1 MAKALNAEIRAYR
14 IGCGRYI
21 QENGACSLAGREAK
35 LLGLKKALLIG
46 GKTALSLAGEKIKNS
61 LAEAGIPCVTI
72 EYRGYCNTEE
82 AMRFAKQFAGC
93 DCVIGAGGGH
103 IMDMAKLIANFMGN
117 VAVINVPTISATC
130 AAYSPFSV
138 LYTKDYAMDGKKH
151 HQREIA
157 CILADMDILG
167 HQPSRYMISGA
178 LDAMAKYIEISSRLS
193 EDYLYTAEQGL
204 ISSYVLSKY
213 SYETLER
220 ILPQAVEDIERG
232 ECTKAVYDTVYISIA
247 LTGAISGLAL
257 GMNQAAVAHNIYYNC
272 RTLYPRENRDM
283 LHGEIVAIGL
293 IPQLCVN
300 NRYDMIPEMQNTLR
314 KYGIPLKMTDYGVPA
329 DGLEKYY
336 DACVSSTAMAGAS
349 EEDKKRLL
357 EGFKMIF

>member
-1 MAKALNAEIRAYR
+1 MAKALDAAVRAYR

-21 QENGACSLAGREAK
+21 QENGACSLAGREVK
-35 LLGLKKALLIG
+35 LLGLKKVLLIG
-46 GKTALSLAGEKIKNS
+46 GTTALSLASGKITAS
-61 LAEAGIPCVTI
+61 LKEADIPFNVT
-72 EYRGYCNTEE
+72 EYKGYCNTDE
-82 AMRFAKQFAGC
+82 AKRIASENGDC

-103 IMDMAKLIANFMGN
+103 IMDMAKLIANFIGD

-138 LYTKDYAMDGKKH
+138 LYTKDYAMAGKTH

-167 HQPSRYMISGA
+167 TQPSRYLISGA
-178 LDAMAKYIEISSRLS
+178 LDAMAKYIEISARLG
-193 EDYLYTAEQGL
+193 EDAVYTADQGL
-204 ISSYVLSKY
+204 LSSYVLSKY
-213 SYETLER
+213 SYETLNR
-220 ILPQAVEDIERG
+220 ILPEAVADIERG
-232 ECTKAVYDTVYISIA
+232 ECSKAVYDTVFISIA
-247 LTGAISGLAL
+247 LTGTISGLAL
-257 GMNQAAVAHNIYYNC
+257 GMNQSAVAHNVYYNC
-272 RTLYPRENRDM
+272 RTLYPRENKDM

-300 NRYDMIPEMQNTLR
+300 NRYDMIPEMQATLK
-314 KYGIPLKMTDYGVPA
+314 KYGIPLKMTDYGVPY

-336 DACVSSTAMAGAS
+336 EACAASTAMEGAG
-349 EEDKKRLL
+349 EEEKKRLY